1 MFVRIS
7 DNVLDKSYWT
17 VAELVIKNHRV
28 TGMTITYQG
37 SYDLPSMVGWC
48 IGQVVEWQN
57 YDATGN
63 HPENYH
69 EVSKCGEK
77 RECFLKGGR
86 VLELVNG

>member
-17 VAELVIKNHRV
+17 VARIVVENYRV
-28 TGMTITYQG
+28 TEMSVVFQG
-37 SYDLPSMVGWC
+37 SYALPDMTGWC
-48 IGQVVEWQN
+48 IGQLVEWQK

-63 HPENYH
+63 HPENYQ
-69 EVSKCGEK
+69 EVSGCGEMW
-77 RECFLKGGR
+77 ECFLTEER